1 MLGALMVTC
10 GIDLRAWLLLGA
22 GICVPRML
30 RSAISAFT
38 ASSTHYAAWR
48 Y

>member
-1 MLGALMVTC
+1 LGALMVTC
-10 GIDLRAWLLLGA
+10 GHRSQSWLLLRA
-22 GICVPRML
+22 GICDPRML